1 MSFINFLRS
10 PTFALYAVG
19 TWMVSFLVITGSQA
33 HNNFSYLVLL
43 IPTLIS
49 LRLEEIKSFFQN
61 RLAQGLL
68 LVILSL
74 ITAAALGDGDPWRQ
88 VKFGLIVI
96 LFFIAVARLPMI
108 SNTAVYRAAWI
119 FLGLLC
125 LYVSGNAIWQYS
137 HDDWQLGARLNDMHA
152 KLENVIYVTNT
163 MGGMMAIIT
172 LLGIE
177 QKKFREVLAAHAL
190 VLFFGLV
197 LLQTRSIIGIW
208 ALTVLITYIAL
219 YKHQLR
225 NIKVI
230 STMAVA
236 AIFLTAGIA
245 YLLFF
250 TSIGESL
257 LARNFYRP
265 EIWAGYIA
273 ETVRCG
279 ITFGCGPEH
288 DFQYVSHDGFTMVHP
303 HSVFVTQFYKA
314 GLIGFIPLIALTILA
329 AVQGYKARSW
339 AGWYFIVGAFGVCFD
354 GSSLVHSPSQ
364 RWLVFHLPLA
374 LLIAQQ
380 LHQYS
385 HTLLKGHQQTTRPS

>member
-19 TWMVSFLVITGSQA
+19 AWMASFLVISGSQA

-49 LRLEEIKSFFQN
+49 LRIEEIKSFFQN

-74 ITAAALGDGDPWRQ
+74 ILAATLGDGDPWRQ

-137 HDDWQLGARLNDMHA
+137 QGYWQLGARLNDMHA

-177 QKKFREVLAAHAL
+177 QKKFREVLVAHAL

-208 ALTVLITYIAL
+208 AVTVLMTYIAL

-236 AIFLTAGIA
+236 AILLTSGIA

-288 DFQYVSHDGFTMVHP
+288 NFQYVSHDGFTMVHP

-314 GLIGFIPLIALTILA
+314 GLVGFIPLIALTILA

-339 AGWYFIVGAFGVCFD
+339 AGWYFIVGALGVCFD

-380 LHQYS
+380 LHQ
-385 HTLLKGHQQTTRPS
+385 HAPALFKGNKQATRPN

>member
-19 TWMVSFLVITGSQA
+19 AWMASFLVISGSQA

-74 ITAAALGDGDPWRQ
+74 ILAATLGDGDPWRQ

-108 SNTAVYRAAWI
+108 SNTTVYRAAWI

-137 HDDWQLGARLNDMHA
+137 QGYWQLGVRLNDMHA

-177 QKKFREVLAAHAL
+177 QKKFREVLVAHAL

-208 ALTVLITYIAL
+208 AVTVLMTYIAL

-236 AIFLTAGIA
+236 AILLTSGIA

-314 GLIGFIPLIALTILA
+314 GLVGFIPLIALTILA

-339 AGWYFIVGAFGVCFD
+339 AGWYFIVGALGVCFD

-380 LHQYS
+380 LHP
-385 HTLLKGHQQTTRPS
+385 HAPALFKGNKQATRPN

>member
-19 TWMVSFLVITGSQA
+19 AWMASFLVISGSQA

-74 ITAAALGDGDPWRQ
+74 ILAATLGDGDPWRQ

-108 SNTAVYRAAWI
+108 SNTTVYRAAWI

-137 HDDWQLGARLNDMHA
+137 QGYWQLGVRLNDMHA

-177 QKKFREVLAAHAL
+177 QKKFREVLVAHAL

-208 ALTVLITYIAL
+208 AVTVLMTYIAL

-236 AIFLTAGIA
+236 AILLTSGIA

-314 GLIGFIPLIALTILA
+314 GLVGFIPLIALTILA
-329 AVQGYKARSW
+329 TVQGYKARSW
-339 AGWYFIVGAFGVCFD
+339 AGWYFIVGALGVCFD

-380 LHQYS
+380 LHP
-385 HTLLKGHQQTTRPS
+385 HAPALFKGNKQATRPN